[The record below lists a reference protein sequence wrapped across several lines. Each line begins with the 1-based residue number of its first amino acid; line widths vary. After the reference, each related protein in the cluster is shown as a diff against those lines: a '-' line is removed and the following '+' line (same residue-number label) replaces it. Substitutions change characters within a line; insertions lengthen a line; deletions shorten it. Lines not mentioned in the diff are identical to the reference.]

1 MKIKENGFKNEN
13 LKKAVGDYIFIL
25 AGTFMVAVGISVF
38 LAPNKLSPGGVTAVG
53 TVLLHLFGIRL
64 SITNIAV
71 NALLFVLGYKYLGKN
86 AVIKTVCG
94 IASLSVFL
102 EAASLIAPYTGDV
115 IISSIVGGILMGVGV
130 GFVIRHEGSTGGSD
144 FAALILNRFF
154 PHISTAK
161 LIMVIDGVIIAV
173 AGIVFRSVE
182 VTFYSAL
189 TLFVAT
195 RVADAICTLGNAAKT
210 VQIFSEK
217 NDEIAQMILHDLN
230 RGITG
235 IHCKGMYSDKESMML
250 LCVVAPKQLPVII
263 NRVRKIDMGAFIV
276 VNDTKEV
283 LGQGFSL
290 ESSYDKIN

>member
-1 MKIKENGFKNEN
+1 MKKGKIKEKESA
-13 LKKAVGDYIFIL
+13 KKVFFDYVLITL
-25 AGTFMVAVGISVF
+25 GTFMVALGISVF

-53 TVLLHLFGIRL
+53 TVLLHLFKIRL
-64 SITNIAV
+64 SITNLVI
-71 NALLFVLGYKYLGKN
+71 NAILFVLGYRYLGKN
-86 AVIKTVCG
+86 AVIKTVYG
-94 IASLSVFL
+94 IVALSAFFEV
-102 EAASLIAPYTGDV
+102 ASLITPYTGDV
-115 IISSIVGGILMGVGV
+115 IISSLTGGILMGVGV
-130 GFVIRHEGSTGGSD
+130 GLVIRHEGSTGGSD

-173 AGIVFRSVE
+173 AGVVFRSVE
-182 VTFYSAL
+182 VTFYSVI

-235 IHCKGMYSDKESMML
+235 IHCKGMYSGKEGMML
-250 LCVVAPKQLPVII
+250 LCVVPPKQLPIII
-263 NRVRKIDMGAFIV
+263 NRVRKIDRSAFIV

-283 LGQGFSL
+283 LGQGFAL

>member
-1 MKIKENGFKNEN
+1 M
-13 LKKAVGDYIFIL
+13 KKAVGDYIFIL
-25 AGTFMVAVGISVF
+25 IGTFIVAIGIGVF

-53 TVLLHLFGIRL
+53 TVLLHLFKIRL

-71 NALLFVLGYKYLGKN
+71 NALLFILGYKYLGRQ
-86 AVIKTVCG
+86 AVVKTVVG
-94 IASLSVFL
+94 IASLSAFL
-102 EAASLIAPYTGDV
+102 EVVSLIPKYEGDLIIASITGGV
-115 IISSIVGGILMGVGV
+115 LMGVGV

-161 LIMVIDGVIIAV
+161 LIMVVDGVIIAV
-173 AGIVFRSVE
+173 AGIVFRSIE
-182 VTFYSAL
+182 VTFYSVV

-217 NDEIAQMILHDLN
+217 NEEIAQMILHDLN

-235 IHCKGMYSDKESMML
+235 VHCKGMYSDKESMML
-250 LCVVAPKQLPVII
+250 LCVAAPKQLPVII

-283 LGQGFSL
+283 LGQGFAL

>member
-1 MKIKENGFKNEN
+1 MKKGKIKEKESIKRVFF
-13 LKKAVGDYIFIL
+13 DYALITL
-25 AGTFMVAVGISVF
+25 GTFMVALGISVF

-53 TVLLHLFGIRL
+53 TVLLHLFKIRL
-64 SITNIAV
+64 SITNLVI
-71 NALLFVLGYKYLGKN
+71 NAILFILGYRYLGKN
-86 AVIKTVCG
+86 AVIKTVYG
-94 IASLSVFL
+94 IVALSVFL
-102 EAASLIAPYTGDV
+102 EVASLITSYTGDV
-115 IISSIVGGILMGVGV
+115 IISSLTGGILMGVGV
-130 GFVIRHEGSTGGSD
+130 GLVIRREGSTGGSD

-161 LIMVIDGVIIAV
+161 LIMVIDGVIITV
-173 AGIVFRSVE
+173 AGIVFKSIE
-182 VTFYSAL
+182 VTFYSAI

-217 NDEIAQMILHDLN
+217 NEEIAQMILHDLN

-235 IHCKGMYSDKESMML
+235 VHCRGMYSDREGMML
-250 LCVVAPKQLPVII
+250 LCVVPPKQLPIII
-263 NRVRKIDMGAFIV
+263 NRVRKIDKSAFIV

-283 LGQGFSL
+283 LGQGFAL

>member
-1 MKIKENGFKNEN
+1 MKKGKITEKESVKRVLF
-13 LKKAVGDYIFIL
+13 DYVLITL
-25 AGTFMVAVGISVF
+25 GTFMVALGISVF

-53 TVLLHLFGIRL
+53 TVLLHLFKIRL
-64 SITNIAV
+64 SITNLVI
-71 NALLFVLGYKYLGKN
+71 NAILFILGYRYLGKN
-86 AVIKTVCG
+86 AVIKTVYG
-94 IASLSVFL
+94 IVALSVFL
-102 EAASLIAPYTGDV
+102 EVASLITSYTGDV
-115 IISSIVGGILMGVGV
+115 IISSITGGILMGVGV
-130 GFVIRHEGSTGGSD
+130 GLVIRREGSTGGSD

-161 LIMVIDGVIIAV
+161 LIMVIDGVIITV
-173 AGIVFRSVE
+173 AGIVFKSIE
-182 VTFYSAL
+182 VTFYSAI

-217 NDEIAQMILHDLN
+217 NEEIAQMILHDLN

-235 IHCKGMYSDKESMML
+235 VHCRGMYSDREGMML
-250 LCVVAPKQLPVII
+250 LCVVPPKQLPIII
-263 NRVRKIDMGAFIV
+263 NRVRKIDKSAFIV

-283 LGQGFSL
+283 LGQGFAL

>member
-1 MKIKENGFKNEN
+1 MKKGKIKEKESVKRVLF
-13 LKKAVGDYIFIL
+13 DYALITL
-25 AGTFMVAVGISVF
+25 GTFMVALGISVF

-53 TVLLHLFGIRL
+53 TVLLHLFKIRL
-64 SITNIAV
+64 SITNLVI
-71 NALLFVLGYKYLGKN
+71 NAILFILGYRYLGKN
-86 AVIKTVCG
+86 AVIKTVYG
-94 IASLSVFL
+94 IVALSVFL
-102 EAASLIAPYTGDV
+102 EVASLITSYTGDV
-115 IISSIVGGILMGVGV
+115 IISSLTGGILMGVGV
-130 GFVIRHEGSTGGSD
+130 GLVIRREGSTGGSD

-161 LIMVIDGVIIAV
+161 LIMVIDGVIITV
-173 AGIVFRSVE
+173 AGIVFKSIE
-182 VTFYSAL
+182 VTFYSAI

-217 NDEIAQMILHDLN
+217 NEEIAQMILHDLN

-235 IHCKGMYSDKESMML
+235 VHCRGMYSDREGMML
-250 LCVVAPKQLPVII
+250 LCVVPPKQLPIII
-263 NRVRKIDMGAFIV
+263 NRVRKIDKSAFIV

-283 LGQGFSL
+283 LGQGFAL